1 MARSESL
8 SSTRRTG
15 NEVVE
20 GKEIRILGLRTQ
32 EEGGRRKE

>member
-20 GKEIRILGLRTQ
+20 GKGIRILGV
-32 EEGGRRKE
+32 RRKEIGGGS